1 MNKLNKRIILWIV
14 ILLIIGILSGC
25 KGKSPKVPENFDKD
39 LWQDS
44 IKIIS
49 ILYTT
54 IEKEDNFSVE
64 DENKIEKYFNT
75 YQNRNYNNLD
85 ETILISSIKE
95 VYKNYNKFITAESLN
110 YKTPV
115 LKELV
120 QEDKENFE
128 NSLLELKK
136 IYKELTQ

>member
-64 DENKIEKYFNT
+64 DEGKIKEYLNT
-75 YQNRNYNNLD
+75 YQNRFYNNMD
-85 ETILISSIKE
+85 EYTLEGNICE
-95 VYKNYNKFITAESLN
+95 VYNKYIEYLIA
-110 YKTPV
+110 KTDNSYF
-115 LKELV
+115 LSDREREFNNAMNKL
-120 QEDKENFE
+120 QQLYDK
-128 NSLLELKK
+128 
-136 IYKELTQ
+136 LTN